1 LKNREIH
8 RLLAGTFVLIMVVS
22 MVFPAYAA
30 DIDRDTMKPGEVV
43 TLAETSSGVMPSS
56 HDGIIYQN
64 GNNPVPG
71 SGIFIDST
79 FVADDFVLVGDF
91 VVTDAHFTVLVLRP
105 PPIILE
111 PLAYFILADDGG
123 SPGNVISSG
132 LAQNIQLMELEPSRF
147 EVWFDFEEGVPL
159 DGGVTYWFALTFM
172 PDTFDIEDPQP
183 IWERSDVITGTASW
197 RAFSLPPTVWA
208 PNEIDMWFQLTADT
222 IVVGGEFIGVD
233 TTTLLLAGTYSTA
246 AWIIPVIVSAIGIGI
261 VIARKF

>member
-1 LKNREIH
+1 LENREIH
-8 RLLAGTFVLIMVVS
+8 RLLAGTFALIMVVS

-30 DIDRDTMKPGEVV
+30 DIDKDTMKPGEVV

-56 HDGIIYQN
+56 HGGVIYQN

-71 SGIFIDST
+71 SGIFIDRAIVT
-79 FVADDFVLVGDF
+79 DDFVLVGDF

-132 LAQNIQLMELEPSRF
+132 LAQNVQLMELEPTRF

-172 PDTFDIEDPQP
+172 PDTFDIEDPIP
-183 IWERSDVITGTASW
+183 IWERSDVITGSGART
-197 RAFSLPPTVWA
+197 AFSLPPTDWRL
-208 PNEIDMWFQLTADT
+208 ESFDMWFQLTADT
-222 IVVGGEFIGVD
+222 MVVGGEFIGVD
-233 TTTLLLAGTYSTA
+233 TTSLLLAGAQSNA
-246 AWIIPVIVSAIGIGI
+246 AWMIPVIVSAIGIGI